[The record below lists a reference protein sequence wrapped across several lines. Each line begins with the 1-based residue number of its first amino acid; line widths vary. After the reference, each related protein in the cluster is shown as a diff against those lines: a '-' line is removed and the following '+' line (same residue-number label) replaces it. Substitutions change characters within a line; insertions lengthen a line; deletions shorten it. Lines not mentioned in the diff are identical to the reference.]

1 MQRVNEMKYF
11 NVEQIKIREFKWE
24 TKGNI
29 DICNNKIDNS
39 TRSILKNMAESKSIN
54 TDLHKFDLNDCVF
67 HSRTSNNGYCS
78 GM

>member
-24 TKGNI
+24 TKGNT

-39 TRSILKNMAESKSIN
+39 TR
-54 TDLHKFDLNDCVF
+54 
-67 HSRTSNNGYCS
+67 
-78 GM
+78 